1 MQGEEDED
9 EELGGPTP
17 ITQLE
22 QHGISMTD
30 IKKLTD
36 AGYTTVESVCFVPK
50 KALVNVKGLSEAKL
64 EKILE
69 AAAKLVDMGF

>member
-1 MQGEEDED
+1 
-9 EELGGPTP
+9 
-17 ITQLE
+17 
-22 QHGISMTD
+22 MTD